1 MNTAVFTVLVI
12 INMMPALVP
21 IAAAD
26 IAAAAAA
33 PGAVSGGLGQI
44 TVKGTGVYVYKNVGS
59 FKTNIIDRSL
69 IEGSN
74 GAHYYV
80 LSPSTTSYTLAR
92 GVAVLPTG
100 KDLDVVGNVPRSTSY
115 LPRIPCIYFSLIRDS
130 GVQNRQSLDLGIQY
144 RKQFSG
150 EQGWF
155 ATYWSPSSGTTPPRE
170 YFPGA
175 ATVKM
180 LVERRGSSI
189 IASYEFRDSAGN
201 LITGTRG
208 RPGTTVH
215 TIDGRSNFG
224 SDYGSATPMRWA
236 RFMSFVPNNGASNIM
251 QDKADMTQMTNAL

>member
-1 MNTAVFTVLVI
+1 MNTAVFAVLVI
-12 INMMPALVP
+12 INMMLARVP

-26 IAAAAAA
+26 VAAAAVA
-33 PGAVSGGLGQI
+33 PGAVSEGLGQI

-59 FKTNIIDRSL
+59 FKTNIIDKSL

-92 GVAVLPTG
+92 GVAILPTG

-144 RKQFSG
+144 RKQFAG

-155 ATYWSPSSGTTPPRE
+155 ATYWSPSSGATPPRE

-175 ATVKM
+175 ASVKV

-189 IASYEFRDSAGN
+189 IASYEFRDAAGN
-201 LITGTRG
+201 SITGSLGGKR
-208 RPGTTVH
+208 TVH
-215 TIDGRSNFG
+215 TINGRGNFG
-224 SDYGSATPMRWA
+224 NDYGSATPMRWA